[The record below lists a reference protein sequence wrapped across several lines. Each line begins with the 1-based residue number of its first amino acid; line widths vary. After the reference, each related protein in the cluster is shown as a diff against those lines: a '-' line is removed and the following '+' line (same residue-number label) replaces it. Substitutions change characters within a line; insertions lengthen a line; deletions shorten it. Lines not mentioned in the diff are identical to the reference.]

1 MGAFEQRECISL
13 LSVQQRSDGTSR
25 SVHFGLVVEGR
36 HVQSA
41 KTAATVKD
49 TGIGNT
55 IDPSSVRLELNQKFD
70 LLPIFKRDRSTAL
83 YHLCA
88 ALEMSTNP
96 YTVDPDVAM
105 ALGRRVLEAS
115 MRAISGTYRK
125 CPGVAAPLGAQFNS
139 AAFAEAMELVEFA
152 FRYEQIMY
160 CFQLADREQFQV
172 RYDPLEQRTVLPTPR
187 VMRALRIRITS
198 PALLLSTVSS
208 KSFFT
213 A

>member
-1 MGAFEQRECISL
+1 M
-13 LSVQQRSDGTSR
+13 
-25 SVHFGLVVEGR
+25 
-36 HVQSA
+36 
-41 KTAATVKD
+41 
-49 TGIGNT
+49 GNT

-96 YTVDPDVAM
+96 YTVDPDLAM
-105 ALGRRVLEAS
+105 AMGRRVLEAS
-115 MRAISGTYRK
+115 MRAIPGIDRN

-160 CFQLADREQFQV
+160 CFQLADRGQFQV
-172 RYDPLEQRTVLPTPR
+172 RYDPLEQRTVFTYAS
-187 VMRALRIRITS
+187 VIRALRIPCCAATKEIQTS
-198 PALLLSTVSS
+198 SGPLRRTKPSSFSSPKRRDKNSNEQSYLSIQMP
-208 KSFFT
+208 FPIGLPQRCWP
-213 A
+213 